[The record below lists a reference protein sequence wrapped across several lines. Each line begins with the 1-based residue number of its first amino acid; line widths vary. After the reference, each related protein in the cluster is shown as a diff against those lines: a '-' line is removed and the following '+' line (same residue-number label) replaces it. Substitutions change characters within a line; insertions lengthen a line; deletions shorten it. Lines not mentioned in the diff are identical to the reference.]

1 MNWRSFFCGFG
12 SIFNIWGPNL
22 IDLTI
27 EDLPSTEDGF
37 EADRKALE
45 SDWDKIGKDF
55 PEIQNP
61 FNKDSYIFTPKENKQ
76 E

>member
-1 MNWRSFFCGFG
+1 MNWRSFFRGFG
-12 SIFNIWGPNL
+12 SIFNIWGPNP
-22 IDLTI
+22 INLTI
-27 EDLPSTEDGF
+27 EDLASVEDGF

-45 SDWDKIGKDF
+45 GDWDKIGKDF

-61 FNKDSYIFTPKENKQ
+61 FNKDSYIFTSKENKQ